1 MWWYGHHDARE
12 KAQKLRKRGVV
23 LKTMKYTGKA
33 TEDILVDGQLA
44 LFSRIAEKERQ
55 PRVSSV
61 QADRDKLSEGEW

>member
-1 MWWYGHHDARE
+1 M
-12 KAQKLRKRGVV
+12 
-23 LKTMKYTGKA
+23 KTMKYTGKA
-33 TEDILVDGQLA
+33 TEDILVDGQLT